1 MPIVINEF
9 EIVPEPP
16 QPREAGATSE
26 APGREEKP
34 TVPEPWEILRVERVH
49 LARLE
54 RVRAD

>member
-16 QPREAGATSE
+16 PREPAPATH
-26 APGREEKP
+26 APEHDRETP
-34 TVPEPWEILRVERVH
+34 VPEPWQILRVERVH

>member
-16 QPREAGATSE
+16 PREPGATTS
-26 APGREEKP
+26 APEPEHEP
-34 TVPEPWEILRVERVH
+34 PVPEPWQILRVERVH

>member
-16 QPREAGATSE
+16 PREAATTAR
-26 APGREEKP
+26 APEQERETP
-34 TVPEPWEILRVERVH
+34 VPEPWQILRVERVH